1 MQLYRQLGLNIKK
14 KEVIS
19 FVGGGG
25 KTTSIKS
32 LAKELSDIG
41 MKVLITTT
49 TKIFEPMEDE
59 GEYFFIEN
67 IPRNFKPDK
76 GTITIFGENIRD
88 GKLIGATID
97 KIDNINNRG
106 LFDYILIE
114 ADGAKRKPIKA
125 PDLHEPLIGPST
137 TITIGV
143 MGIDAIGLEIVED
156 MVHRPE
162 ILKHLLNVGENHIIN
177 SNDIV
182 NLSLHP
188 KGLFKSSKGKK
199 ILFLNKVRTDIDISN
214 SKEIQQKLIDSNIQ
228 IVMGDIINKM
238 YY

>member
-32 LAKELSDIG
+32 LAKELSDLG
-41 MKVLITTT
+41 MKVLITTS

-59 GEYFFIEN
+59 GQYFFLEE
-67 IPRNFKPDK
+67 IPINFKPDK

-88 GKLIGATID
+88 GKLIGATIE
-97 KIDNINNRG
+97 KIDRIKQRG

-125 PDLHEPLIGPST
+125 PNIHEPLIANST

-143 MGIDAIGLEIVED
+143 MGIDAIGLEIIED

-162 ILKHLLNVGENHIIN
+162 ILKDILNVEENHIVN

-199 ILFLNKVRTDIDISN
+199 VLFLNKVRIDLDIFIA
-214 SKEIQQKLIDSNIQ
+214 KEIRQKLIDSDIQ
-228 IVMGDIINKM
+228 IIIGDIMNKV

>member
-1 MQLYRQLGLNIKK
+1 MQLYKQLGLNVNK
-14 KEVIS
+14 KETIS

-32 LAKELSDIG
+32 LAKELSDLG

-49 TKIFEPMEDE
+49 TKIFEPMENE
-59 GEYFFIEN
+59 GQYFFLKD
-67 IPRNFKPDK
+67 IPTNFKPDR

-97 KIDNINNRG
+97 KIDRINQRG

-125 PDLHEPLIGPST
+125 PDLHEPIIGPST

-143 MGIDAIGLEIVED
+143 LGIDAIGLEVIED

-162 ILKHLLNVGENHIIN
+162 ILKIILNVSENHIIN
-177 SNDIV
+177 YFDIV
-182 NLSLHP
+182 NLTLHP

-199 ILFLNKVRTDIDISN
+199 ILFLNKVRTDLDIAIA
-214 SKEIQQKLIDSNIQ
+214 KEIRKSLTDSDIQ
-228 IVMGDIINKM
+228 IVIGDIMNKV